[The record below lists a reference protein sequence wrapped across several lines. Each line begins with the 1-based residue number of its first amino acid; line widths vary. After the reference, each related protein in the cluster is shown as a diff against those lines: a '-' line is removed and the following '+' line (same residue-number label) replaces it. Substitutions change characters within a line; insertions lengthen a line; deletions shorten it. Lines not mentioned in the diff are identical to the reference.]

1 MIKNLEG
8 DDLISQTFGN
18 LSLTVTSPSASS
30 ANPYIYVEDKDA
42 LDQFV
47 GKVDTL
53 VRQNEGNESHIY
65 VDCEGND
72 LGCPGGRLG
81 LVQVGVETDIYL
93 IDVIKYEEAIPA
105 LKKILENEKLVK
117 IMWDARND
125 FSELWHGHQIHLQTV
140 LDLQLLRIYIRES
153 WRIGTRGW
161 IKLEGMGRVF
171 SDLNTYGSQLQVGI
185 SDQQMREM
193 NAGMFSLIDSFLLQF

>member
-8 DDLISQTFGN
+8 DDLISRTFGN
-18 LSLTVTSPSASS
+18 LSLTATGPPTSS
-30 ANPYIYVEDKDA
+30 AHPYIYVEDENAMDKFVERVDA
-42 LDQFV
+42 L
-47 GKVDTL
+47 L
-53 VRQNEGNESHIY
+53 RQNEEKQSHIY
-65 VDCEGND
+65 VDCEGDD

-93 IDVIKYEEAIPA
+93 IDVIKYEQAIPA
-105 LKKILENEKLVK
+105 LKKILENEKLIK
-117 IMWDARND
+117 IMWDPRND

-185 SDQQMREM
+185 SDQQMRKM
-193 NAGMFSLIDSFLLQF
+193 NSGMSSLFDSFLP